1 MKNLLC
7 IVFFLG
13 SISLH
18 AQDISGF
25 YSGKLV
31 NDSTGKEQQYELAL
45 SEYRGKITGYSYTT
59 FIVDDKFYYSV
70 KRVKA
75 QRNNGTL
82 EVEDVK
88 MLGNNF
94 PQPPDKGV
102 RQVMSIPLNEKDS
115 ITEIR
120 GTWKTTET
128 KKHRFYSIGGAMDM
142 RRERDSSRLALV
154 GHLKD
159 LGELQ
164 QPEVQPAPQTIAAA
178 PTPVVQ
184 QPVKKEAAPKPVAEN
199 KQPVAAPVPALAYD
213 LRSEQLAERFITTND
228 SLVLHFYDNG
238 MVDGDTISVYVNGTN
253 IISKTKLTAAA
264 AKQTIYLDPSV
275 DVHKLVLV
283 AENLGTIPPNTGLLV
298 IQDGTQRYQ
307 VHFTADLQTNAAIEF
322 RRKPKEK

>member
-1 MKNLLC
+1 MKNLFCFILLFSAC
-7 IVFFLG
+7 
-13 SISLH
+13 SLH
-18 AQDISGF
+18 AQNISGF
-25 YSGKLV
+25 YSGTLL

-94 PQPPDKGV
+94 PQAPDKGV
-102 RQVMSIPLNEKDS
+102 RQVMIIPLNERDS
-115 ITEIR
+115 ITEIK
-120 GTWKTTET
+120 GTWKTTES
-128 KKHRFYSIGGAMDM
+128 KKHRFYSIGGAMEM
-142 RRERDSSRLALV
+142 RREADSSRMALL

-159 LGELQ
+159 LGEWQ
-164 QPEVQPAPQTIAAA
+164 QPVAQSAPQTIAAA
-178 PTPVVQ
+178 PTPMAKQ
-184 QPVKKEAAPKPVAEN
+184 AAPKPTEQKPAAEN
-199 KQPVAAPVPALAYD
+199 KQPVAPPVLAYNQ
-213 LRSEQLAERFITTND
+213 RSEQVAERFVATTD

-238 MVDGDTISVYVNGTN
+238 MVDGDTISVYLNGTN

-264 AKQTIYLDPSV
+264 AKQTIQLDPSIE
-275 DVHKLVLV
+275 VHTLVLV

-298 IQDGTQRYQ
+298 IQDGAQRHQ

-322 RRKPKEK
+322 RRRKDK